1 MKGRKNRKKNQQ
13 ENARRRDRKVQQ
25 YIVVNKESQVE
36 KAGRIGNKI
45 SHKKNTESQGNNQA

>member
-25 YIVVNKESQVE
+25 YIRKV
-36 KAGRIGNKI
+36 R
-45 SHKKNTESQGNNQA
+45 